1 MNDLFVGGL
10 APGDKLA
17 YVNYVIKGKLMESE
31 KLAEQA
37 LNNSKEQFVNSPDLA
52 SEKTSAV
59 LDAFSA
65 YSQTSKHSLESEQLR
80 ADRRAVLLGARRRW
94 EGLRANA
101 AAS

>member
-1 MNDLFVGGL
+1 VNDLFVGGL

-65 YSQTSKHSLESEQLR
+65 YSQTSKQSPESDYAAVMQR
-80 ADRRAVLLGARRRW
+80 AAVVH
-94 EGLRANA
+94 
-101 AAS
+101 